1 MVVKI
6 VNSTYDEIIK
16 HAEAGYPEEVC
27 GVLIGKNGSITNYKE
42 CRNLNRERA
51 RDRYELDPIFFKE
64 ADDWVRLNSMEILGI
79 YHSHPDHPSRPS
91 TFDRERAWPDWI
103 YIILSINHS
112 KYSDG
117 RAWILHDFD
126 SPFLE
131 EKIELVL

>member
-51 RDRYELDPIFFKE
+51 RDRYELDPIFFK
-64 ADDWVRLNSMEILGI
+64 
-79 YHSHPDHPSRPS
+79 
-91 TFDRERAWPDWI
+91 
-103 YIILSINHS
+103 
-112 KYSDG
+112 
-117 RAWILHDFD
+117 
-126 SPFLE
+126 
-131 EKIELVL
+131 